1 MGKLKQIRNLMK
13 LATITAILGVA
24 QAIDIDQPTE
34 SLLQEAE
41 DMEVMCKDMDTIDND
56 SLLEATEDVEIVK
69 NIKGTHTSHYRRSK
83 KVIDAENKHILS
95 T

>member
-1 MGKLKQIRNLMK
+1 VSLKP
-13 LATITAILGVA
+13 
-24 QAIDIDQPTE
+24 IDIDQPTE

>member
-1 MGKLKQIRNLMK
+1 MK

-56 SLLEATEDVEIVK
+56 SLLEATEDIEIEK
-69 NIKGTHTSHYRRSK
+69 NIKGTETSHYRRTK